1 MGLSGAQKGRV
12 MRTAAHLAL
21 LFSISFCA
29 QANAQECN
37 DSAFMK
43 VADRYLLRTV
53 GAVGSDDPVIQAGAA
68 RTCDEWTFDTFA
80 SWGPAG
86 GTAIEL
92 DFSGYYTREVGPFTV
107 QLAAAYYLVNLGDSL
122 FDASDDIVEVYADVS
137 LPLSGERLTV
147 APLLR
152 VGELIGVDDLPSL
165 TMIQPG
171 VRASYRIT
179 DRLTASGEY
188 RASMNL
194 TQDYTTHQFAGALAW
209 QASERTAFRLGWEDT
224 ARTPSATSLGVYHN
238 F

>member
-1 MGLSGAQKGRV
+1 MGLLGAEKGRV
-12 MRTAAHLAL
+12 MRTVAHLAL
-21 LFSISFCA
+21 LFSLGFCA
-29 QANAQECN
+29 TANAQECN
-37 DSAFMK
+37 DSMFTK
-43 VADRYLLRTV
+43 FADRYLLRTV
-53 GAVGSDDPVIQAGAA
+53 GAVGSDDSVVQWGAA

-92 DFSGYYTREVGPFTV
+92 DFSGYYTTEAGPFRV
-107 QLAAAYYLVNLGDSL
+107 QFAASYYLVNLDDSML
-122 FDASDDIVEVYADVS
+122 NASDDLVEVYADVS

-179 DRLTASGEY
+179 DRITASGEY
-188 RASMNL
+188 RASVNL

-209 QASERTAFRLGWEDT
+209 QASERTAIRLGWEDT
-224 ARTPSATSLGVYHN
+224 DRTPSATSLSVHYSY
-238 F
+238 